1 MLPNN
6 LGMGGFMDRTRNA
19 RMPWIIVLF
28 LVALVCGLSWLAAYL
43 INGAISPDALGSYTA
58 LAGSADADIIAAGDG
73 FVYYDG
79 NTLTRIDSSGDVV
92 WTHLIGGNVEFD
104 AGEHGVAAWSGDTLT
119 LIDMETGA
127 VSYSG
132 AQEAEIIS
140 AKMGAQYAAVLLKSD
155 DPSICVMETGGR
167 QVYTAEFDQ
176 LTVIDYGFFSSG
188 SLLWAMALDTTGS
201 TPTCEITTY
210 KPGSMRI
217 VGAISDT
224 EQLMYNV
231 TFQSTRVC
239 CTGVTYYKVYDYTG
253 TEDES
258 RRRLVYG
265 WYLASADDRD
275 DPLMAYV
282 PAGQSDGSVGMQ
294 DVRMMRSDLDQTLR
308 MPFPC
313 TSIIARGDHVYG
325 FSADGHVMVATAG
338 RQKADAYRMPFSIE
352 NVYGITDDG
361 VAVVSSG
368 GTVYLI
374 SLGE

>member
-1 MLPNN
+1 ME
-6 LGMGGFMDRTRNA
+6 RVRNT

-28 LVALVCGLSWLAAYL
+28 LVALVCGLSYLAAYL
-43 INGAISPDALGSYTA
+43 LNGAFAPDVLGKYR
-58 LAGSADADIIAAGDG
+58 LVPGVADAEIAVAGDG

-79 NTLTRIDSSGDVV
+79 STLTRMDSSGEVK
-92 WTHLIGGNVEFD
+92 WTYLIGGNVEFT
-104 AGEHGVAAWSGDTLT
+104 AGKYGVAAWSGDMLT
-119 LIDMETGA
+119 LIDIESGTA
-127 VSYSG
+127 TYSG
-132 AQEAEIIS
+132 AQSAGVVS
-140 AKMGAQYAAVLLKSD
+140 AKVGSDYAAVLLEPAND
-155 DPSICVMETGGR
+155 GSICVMETGGR

-201 TPTCEITTY
+201 VPTCEITTY

-231 TFQSTRVC
+231 TFQSTSVC

-258 RRRLVYG
+258 RRKLVYG
-265 WYLASADDRD
+265 WYLVSADSDD
-275 DPLMAYV
+275 DPIMAFV
-282 PAGQSDGSVGMQ
+282 PAGQSDGTVGMQ
-294 DVRMMRSDLDQTLR
+294 DVRMLRSNLDQTVR

-313 TSIIARGDHVYG
+313 ESIVARGSRVYG
-325 FSADGHVMVATAG
+325 FSADGHVMVAAAG
-338 RQKADAYRMPFSIE
+338 RQKADAYQMPFAIE
-352 NVYGITDDG
+352 NVYGVTDDG

>member
-1 MLPNN
+1 
-6 LGMGGFMDRTRNA
+6 MDRIRNT

-28 LVALVCGLSWLAAYL
+28 LVALVCGLSWLVAYL
-43 INGAISPDALGSYTA
+43 IHDALAPADFGSYEAISGA
-58 LAGSADADIIAAGDG
+58 ADATIAVAGDG
-73 FVYYDG
+73 FVSYDG
-79 NTLTRIDSSGDVV
+79 STLTHMDSSGKVK
-92 WTHLIGGNVEFD
+92 WTYLIGGNVEFS
-104 AGEHGVAAWSGDTLT
+104 AGKHGVAAWSGDMLT
-119 LIDMETGA
+119 LIDMESGTA
-127 VSYSG
+127 TYSG
-132 AQEAEIIS
+132 AQDAGVVS
-140 AKMGAQYAAVLLKSD
+140 ARVGSDYAAVLLEPATD
-155 DPSICVMETGGR
+155 GSICVMETGGR

-201 TPTCEITTY
+201 VPTCEITTY

-217 VGAISDT
+217 VGSISDT

-231 TFQSTRVC
+231 TFQSTSVC

-265 WYLASADDRD
+265 WYLVSADSTD
-275 DPLMAYV
+275 DPIMALV

-294 DVRMMRSDLDQTLR
+294 DVRMLRSDLDQKVR

-313 TSIIARGDHVYG
+313 ESIVARGNHVYG

-338 RQKADAYRMPFSIE
+338 RQKVDAYQMPFGIE
-352 NVYGITDDG
+352 NVYGVTDDG
-361 VAVVSSG
+361 VAVVSSN